1 MAAVVE
7 AQARLNV
14 SLRDLVQFFEQAG
27 ILQQSIDKL
36 NEFIDKHQTIDF
48 LTLVQAYGKCM
59 AYINHD
65 ELIVKVNASWE
76 LFLDGLNL
84 ERKLINKKLKAL
96 REDKK
101 ADPNNVLKQEALI
114 ADIDEKK
121 SRVVLNN
128 VRLKAVKCTSISE
141 FINDPNIDLDALYK
155 QRLPALKIALGMVK
169 QKWLL

>member
-1 MAAVVE
+1 
-7 AQARLNV
+7 LK
-14 SLRDLVQFFEQAG
+14 
-27 ILQQSIDKL
+27 LQQFPAFSLEFFFKYSDNLLSFRDIASDEL
-36 NEFIDKHQTIDF
+36 YSFIDIRGRIISVLF
-48 LTLVQAYGKCM
+48 
-59 AYINHD
+59 NHYRTNQLPND
-65 ELIVKVNASWE
+65 TRRLEDLE

-169 QKWLL
+169 QK